1 MARIKRSPA
10 ALKIADLILE
20 NYDVKN
26 AKDINEA
33 LKDVFGPLFER
44 MLNAEMDAH
53 LGYDKNSQEEKE
65 HDNRRNGFSEKTIQ
79 GSFGET
85 KIAVP
90 RDREGSFTPIVV
102 PKRQKDVSEI
112 ESKVLAM
119 YARGMSQRDISAT
132 IEEIYG
138 FELSQDKISTIT
150 DTILEDVKEWLNRPL
165 KALYSFVFVDC
176 IYVKMKNE
184 HGVVDNHAVYVILG
198 VDYEGLKDVLGLYI
212 KLT

>member
-1 MARIKRSPA
+1 MTRIKRSPA

-44 MLNAEMDAH
+44 LLNVQMDAH

-65 HDNRRNGFSEKTIQ
+65 HENRRNGFSEKTIQ

-90 RDREGSFTPIVV
+90 RD
-102 PKRQKDVSEI
+102 
-112 ESKVLAM
+112 
-119 YARGMSQRDISAT
+119 
-132 IEEIYG
+132 
-138 FELSQDKISTIT
+138 
-150 DTILEDVKEWLNRPL
+150 
-165 KALYSFVFVDC
+165 
-176 IYVKMKNE
+176 
-184 HGVVDNHAVYVILG
+184 
-198 VDYEGLKDVLGLYI
+198 
-212 KLT
+212 